1 MKNIVI
7 IPAAP
12 LDSYEYKKFGIEKL
26 RKKFNVK
33 ILDFTLCYRPDYFSQ
48 TSIKVIN
55 DDEYY
60 LIKSKLTKIKVIPK
74 PIKNEKEEISN

>member
-26 RKKFNVK
+26 RLPICAKNKDNNV
-33 ILDFTLCYRPDYFSQ
+33 IDIS
-48 TSIKVIN
+48 
-55 DDEYY
+55 
-60 LIKSKLTKIKVIPK
+60 KIKKTGWRNKIDILK
-74 PIKNEKEEISN
+74 GLRLMLEKKIY